1 MVEMVGAVAA
11 QWCRATEWRSRCVSC
26 VVERPKLFL
35 HSPKGAGSF
44 CGEGERHVGRARPGP
59 GRGRETSFLR
69 PPRLCARPFTLH
81 ALECRREGGVAQDPV
96 AIWVPS
102 LALPTRGHTALRS
115 LRRFQCRRQVCG
127 WAQDGQ
133 GTGCSR
139 VGLPCPWGPTVL
151 RGFCGEG
158 AASPKVGWETRKSS
172 PSPFVPPNPWASSSP
187 PSQGVLKPLQP
198 TLPAPTVKS
207 P

>member
-1 MVEMVGAVAA
+1 M
-11 QWCRATEWRSRCVSC
+11 Q
-26 VVERPKLFL
+26 K
-35 HSPKGAGSF
+35 AGLWL
-44 CGEGERHVGRARPGP
+44 GP
-59 GRGRETSFLR
+59 GRPGYRMLPGR
-69 PPRLCARPFTLH
+69 A
-81 ALECRREGGVAQDPV
+81 
-96 AIWVPS
+96 S
-102 LALPTRGHTALRS
+102 LS
-115 LRRFQCRRQVCG
+115 LGADCV
-127 WAQDGQ
+127 
-133 GTGCSR
+133 
-139 VGLPCPWGPTVL
+139 